1 MLCDKFIQSCI
12 PSWNSFFDV
21 SIQYI
26 KQKVFR
32 FIIWY
37 WVEKLSKFLLQ
48 QTVSQNFIL
57 NSWNFLLLRI
67 WYESHHHPGNYFSEV
82 TFRITIHFLHTIPG
96 DFLASGICFN
106 HPLFLTVNLI
116 HTLRLFL
123 SEAPYFPKKN
133 RIFCLR
139 NWKLISWDSTKSWTC
154 IFWVFR
160 KEGRKNNE
168 SK

>member
-1 MLCDKFIQSCI
+1 M
-12 PSWNSFFDV
+12 
-21 SIQYI
+21 
-26 KQKVFR
+26 KQKVD
-32 FIIWY
+32 IWISKY
-37 WVEKLSKFLLQ
+37 LLILSKFLLQ
-48 QTVSQNFIL
+48 QTASQNFIL

-82 TFRITIHFLHTIPG
+82 TFKITIHFLHTIPG

-133 RIFCLR
+133 KIFCLR